1 MSSKD
6 NNDNGAHKSDP
17 NIMSNAPQN
26 NSTANHSPYFS
37 QTSSG
42 EGGGTQRQQKQ
53 QGVNSPVNWEATA
66 ALLGGSGRSPGV
78 AGIDSTSPSQMDDDD
93 NDDNNMDTSP
103 LSSSQQQQQ
112 YNEQQLII
120 PGIHSTKP
128 LPTMQSRHNSQQ
140 QQKQLQQVHHHPDL
154 PFLVTHWIAHYNS
167 LQSNSE
173 ISSEE
178 SKSKTDSLFGN
189 NNVNNIKTQEQK
201 AMEDEARRRIQRA
214 ASDLAWSF
222 QTLGAFG
229 TSNVDTSSNV
239 GRPATYS
246 DMARKFA
253 PLLATTT
260 ASTASTTAAAA
271 SATNTS
277 SSTFGQNDNKSVAL
291 LDSLVT
297 SSSLTTAE
305 STKNVLENCM
315 PRSLLEAAYEGS
327 VPGEGS
333 CLIDDMNNRQQ
344 GLSAA
349 ATTTSSMA
357 STGNNSAGR
366 RVRESTSSALDVNAS
381 LEWLVPTNESSGS
394 AMQNPV
400 LLGTNGVG
408 GGLTAVNS
416 RNTAI
421 QAGEASRHYV
431 TLRIKAI
438 DQQKEIESTRRALSA
453 AISRAEN
460 GGSTLSSVMAR
471 RSDGQQQFDSESD
484 LDVHRV
490 VAQLQRRVA
499 ELNLNFSKTRGEVLD
514 AKRKAERAC
523 ADMVSVQNRYQDPY
537 KMMHG
542 NFSSSIG
549 SIFGRSN
556 ARSCLRGSNNFL
568 IPRTLSQQYHG
579 RQHQSTQ
586 LQSQLSLLKSRL
598 SHAIT
603 MSCHLIYPVYCLRFD
618 KTGRYFITGADD
630 QIVKVFHLG
639 AGPKKAP
646 DEDDVMSF
654 SYGANVRGAVL
665 VCTLRGHAG
674 VVADIDVS
682 ADNSLLATASG
693 DGDVRIWGLRDGCP
707 VAILR
712 GHRDGANMVSWSTL
726 SPFRL
731 VTCGENGLAR
741 MWDVRNAALKRY
753 GDMVGDRTDYL
764 LPTRKSSKGYPD
776 QQIVESNTETNEDD
790 LRQSSQNV
798 PPLPQR
804 ENMVDDGD
812 SNENNVF
819 VPPLPPGAEGIGP
832 LGNANVMAANE
843 NRVNV
848 GDFVA
853 GDAIDEGVEI
863 IAQLQHGNLVN
874 ESQLQGPGT
883 RARRKAVKVMC
894 LARCPIGGH
903 FATGSD
909 DGLGR
914 VWADEDDARV
924 ESLDK
929 DLREV
934 ANNKKRSKID
944 PLFIRSL
951 TGRQRAVL
959 GSATGKFN
967 LFARCRYTP
976 FETPCHLTFVFHL
989 SPFRSPVKGEI
1000 ACNTLWT

>member
-1 MSSKD
+1 MSSND
-6 NNDNGAHKSDP
+6 NNDNGGAHKSDP
-17 NIMSNAPQN
+17 NNNIMSNAPQN
-26 NSTANHSPYFS
+26 NSTGNHSPYFS

-42 EGGGTQRQQKQ
+42 EGGGAQQQ
-53 QGVNSPVNWEATA
+53 QQQEEVNSLVNWEATA

-78 AGIDSTSPSQMDDDD
+78 AGIDTSPSQMDDDD
-93 NDDNNMDTSP
+93 NDDMDTSP
-103 LSSSQQQQQ
+103 LSSSQQQQ
-112 YNEQQLII
+112 YNEQVII
-120 PGIHSTKP
+120 PGIQSTKP
-128 LPTMQSRHNSQQ
+128 LPTMQSRHNSQQQ

-167 LQSNSE
+167 LQSNSG
-173 ISSEE
+173 ISDASISKE
-178 SKSKTDSLFGN
+178 SKSNDSIFGN
-189 NNVNNIKTQEQK
+189 NNVNNIRTQEQK
-201 AMEDEARRRIQRA
+201 AMENEARRRIQRA

-222 QTLGAFG
+222 QTLGVFG
-229 TSNVDTSSNV
+229 TSNIDTSSHV

-253 PLLATTT
+253 PLLATATAT
-260 ASTASTTAAAA
+260 ASTASTTAA
-271 SATNTS
+271 S
-277 SSTFGQNDNKSVAL
+277 SSTFSPNDNKSVAL

-305 STKNVLENCM
+305 ATKNVLENCM

-333 CLIDDMNNRQQ
+333 CLIDDVNNNSQQ
-344 GLSAA
+344 GLST
-349 ATTTSSMA
+349 ATSSSSMA
-357 STGNNSAGR
+357 ATGNNSAGR
-366 RVRESTSSALDVNAS
+366 RVGESTSSALDVNAS

-408 GGLTAVNS
+408 GGGLTAINS
-416 RNTAI
+416 RTTAI

-460 GGSTLSSVMAR
+460 GGSTLSSVAAR

-523 ADMVSVQNRYQDPY
+523 AEMVSVQNRYQDPY

-542 NFSSSIG
+542 NFSSSVG

-568 IPRTLSQQYHG
+568 IPRILSQQYHG
-579 RQHQSTQ
+579 RQHQSSQ
-586 LQSQLSLLKSRL
+586 LHSQLSLLKSRL

-693 DGDVRIWGLRDGCP
+693 DGDVRVWGLRDGCP

-764 LPTRKSSKGYPD
+764 LPTRKSSKGYVD
-776 QQIVESNTETNEDD
+776 QPTVEGNTETNEDD
-790 LRQSSQNV
+790 LRQSQNV

-804 ENMVDDGD
+804 DNMADDGD
-812 SNENNVF
+812 SNENNIF

-924 ESLDK
+924 ESLDEE
-929 DLREV
+929 LREV
-934 ANNKKRSKID
+934 VNNKKRSKIE

-959 GSATGKFN
+959 GSATGK
-967 LFARCRYTP
+967 L
-976 FETPCHLTFVFHL
+976 HLAQSIVILHLRLL
-989 SPFRSPVKGEI
+989 SPH
-1000 ACNTLWT
+1000 TLFPSFTIS